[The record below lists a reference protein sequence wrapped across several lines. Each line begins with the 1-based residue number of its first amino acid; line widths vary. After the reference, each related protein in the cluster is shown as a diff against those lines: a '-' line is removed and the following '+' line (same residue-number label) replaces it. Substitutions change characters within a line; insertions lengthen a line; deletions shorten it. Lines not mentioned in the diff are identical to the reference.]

1 MREIKKD
8 PKELIEPKGLLLRFI
23 EEKAKNYTE
32 PTRKGT
38 PRGETIGF
46 SSQKYLASLYMLTSF
61 DLKLLGQRLAIS
73 YGLLRKWR
81 AEPLFKNQIEENAWE
96 FGAIF
101 IDHLLEKW
109 VKEDEDIK
117 DVFNMGFLK
126 GKEELKGYDDVLL
139 TGLMAETNFYSSQL
153 KDTIN
158 DELVKLGQK
167 NPYLFWNPL
176 FIKSYLALVHE
187 RSLHRKLNLLLLL
200 VLGAESDM
208 EEEDKILVE
217 DVISILENPRIFK
230 SKRMEAISKLEGWKD
245 IQKRRGRIMSELIN
259 FLKSLI

>member
-8 PKELIEPKGLLLRFI
+8 PKEFIEPKGLLLRFI
-23 EEKAKNYTE
+23 KEKAKNYSE
-32 PTRKGT
+32 PARKGT
-38 PRGETIGF
+38 PRGEVIGF
-46 SSQKYLASLYMLTSF
+46 SLQKYLANLYMLTSL

-81 AEPLFKNQIEENAWE
+81 AEPLFKNQIEENARE
-96 FGAIF
+96 FAAIF

-109 VKEDEDIK
+109 IKEDEDIEG
-117 DVFNMGFLK
+117 VFNMGLLK
-126 GKEELKGYDDVLL
+126 GKEELKGYDDGLL
-139 TGLMAETNFYSSQL
+139 MGLMDETKLYSSQL
-153 KDTIN
+153 KDMIN
-158 DELVKLGQK
+158 KGLVRLGQK
-167 NPYLFWNPL
+167 NPSLFWHVL

-187 RSLHRKLNLLLLL
+187 KTFHKKLNLLLLL

-217 DVISILENPRIFK
+217 DVISILENPRIFE

-245 IQKRRGRIMSELIN
+245 IQGRREKIMRELIS
-259 FLKSLI
+259 FLRSLV